1 MIRKIVRIGTV
12 EQQDDFRR
20 DDMLRMSPAERMAAF
35 IDCRNRAFPYEALKR
50 VVHIRKL
57 D

>member
-1 MIRKIVRIGTV
+1 MIKKTVRIGTV
-12 EQQDDFRR
+12 GQQDDFRR
-20 DDMLRMSPAERMAAF
+20 EDLSRMDPAERMAAF
-35 IDCRNRAFPYEALKR
+35 VQLRNRAFPYEGLKR

>member
-1 MIRKIVRIGTV
+1 MIKKIVRIGTV
-12 EQQDDFRR
+12 GQQDDFRR
-20 DDMLRMSPAERMAAF
+20 DDLLRMSPAERMAAF
-35 IDCRNRAFPYEALKR
+35 IELRNRAFPYEALRR